1 MRRASRDYTKYL
13 RGSEEM
19 GGGGPGAPHEGPL
32 HAPPPSA
39 PPAPHP
45 PAAASRSMFVAF
57 LGLGLGQ
64 VVCSVALFLYFRA
77 QLKPLQRLVRAPGG
91 DNFKR
96 RMDPNRISE
105 DDTHCI
111 NRIFKLHENADL
123 QDTTLESQD
132 TKLIPDSCKSIKQAF
147 RAAVQKELQHL
158 VRSQHIRAEKAMMEG
173 SWLELARRGKPDTQP
188 FAHLTINATDIPSAT
203 IIAWAAE
210 RCFLTVDIEAEKPT
224 LRFCSHKVSL
234 SSWYHDRGWAK
245 ISNMTFSN
253 GKLIV
258 NQDGFYFLYANICF
272 RHHETSGDLA
282 TEYLQLMV
290 YVTKTSI
297 KIPSSHTLMKGGS
310 TKYWSGNSE
319 FHFYSINVGGF
330 FKLRSGEEISIEVSN
345 PSLLDPDQDAT
356 YFGAFKVLDID

>member
-1 MRRASRDYTKYL
+1 
-13 RGSEEM
+13 
-19 GGGGPGAPHEGPL
+19 
-32 HAPPPSA
+32 
-39 PPAPHP
+39 
-45 PAAASRSMFVAF
+45 
-57 LGLGLGQ
+57 
-64 VVCSVALFLYFRA
+64 
-77 QLKPLQRLVRAPGG
+77 
-91 DNFKR
+91 
-96 RMDPNRISE
+96 MDPNRISE

-132 TKLIPDSCKSIKQAF
+132 TKLIPDSCKQM
-147 RAAVQKELQHL
+147 RRLRGGVPGLWAVDRIRVDQMSLQLLLELQHL

-188 FAHLTINATDIPSAT
+188 FAHLTINATDIPSG
-203 IIAWAAE
+203 
-210 RCFLTVDIEAEKPT
+210 
-224 LRFCSHKVSL
+224 SHKVSL

>member
-1 MRRASRDYTKYL
+1 MVD
-13 RGSEEM
+13 
-19 GGGGPGAPHEGPL
+19 
-32 HAPPPSA
+32 
-39 PPAPHP
+39 
-45 PAAASRSMFVAF
+45 
-57 LGLGLGQ
+57 
-64 VVCSVALFLYFRA
+64 
-77 QLKPLQRLVRAPGG
+77 
-91 DNFKR
+91 
-96 RMDPNRISE
+96 
-105 DDTHCI
+105 
-111 NRIFKLHENADL
+111 
-123 QDTTLESQD
+123 
-132 TKLIPDSCKSIKQAF
+132 
-147 RAAVQKELQHL
+147 
-158 VRSQHIRAEKAMMEG
+158 G
-173 SWLELARRGKPDTQP
+173 SWLDLAKRSKLEAQP
-188 FAHLTINATDIPSAT
+188 FAHLTINATDIPSG
-203 IIAWAAE
+203 
-210 RCFLTVDIEAEKPT
+210 
-224 LRFCSHKVSL
+224 SHKVSL

-258 NQDGFYFLYANICF
+258 NQDGFYYLYANICF

-356 YFGAFKVLDID
+356 YFGAFKVRDID

>member
-1 MRRASRDYTKYL
+1 MSLLKGCIL
-13 RGSEEM
+13 N
-19 GGGGPGAPHEGPL
+19 H
-32 HAPPPSA
+32 
-39 PPAPHP
+39 
-45 PAAASRSMFVAF
+45 V
-57 LGLGLGQ
+57 
-64 VVCSVALFLYFRA
+64 LFHSS
-77 QLKPLQRLVRAPGG
+77 G
-91 DNFKR
+91 
-96 RMDPNRISE
+96 
-105 DDTHCI
+105 
-111 NRIFKLHENADL
+111 
-123 QDTTLESQD
+123 
-132 TKLIPDSCKSIKQAF
+132 
-147 RAAVQKELQHL
+147 
-158 VRSQHIRAEKAMMEG
+158 
-173 SWLELARRGKPDTQP
+173 
-188 FAHLTINATDIPSAT
+188 
-203 IIAWAAE
+203 
-210 RCFLTVDIEAEKPT
+210 
-224 LRFCSHKVSL
+224 SHKVSL

-356 YFGAFKVLDID
+356 YFGAFKVLDIDWVPFYGVLFCISEDVWKIFLNKARKMYIDVRLLRGMTHNDTRRLFPCFWLCSEHVYLQPMGEVGVNCVTV

>member
-19 GGGGPGAPHEGPL
+19 CSGGSGAPQEGPL
-32 HAPPPSA
+32 HAPPTPTQ
-39 PPAPHP
+39 PAQHQ
-45 PAAASRSMFVAF
+45 PAAASRSMFVAL

-77 QLKPLQRLVRAPGG
+77 Q
-91 DNFKR
+91 
-96 RMDPNRISE
+96 MDPNRISE

-111 NRIFKLHENADL
+111 NRIFKLHENVDL
-123 QDTTLESQD
+123 QDITLESQD
-132 TKLIPDSCKSIKQAF
+132 TKLIPDSCKRIKQAF
-147 RAAVQKELQHL
+147 QAAVQKELQHI
-158 VRSQHIRAEKAMMEG
+158 VRAQYVRAEKAMVDDSG
-173 SWLELARRGKPDTQP
+173 LDLARRGKPAMQP
-188 FAHLTINATDIPSAT
+188 FAHLTINATDIPSG
-203 IIAWAAE
+203 
-210 RCFLTVDIEAEKPT
+210 
-224 LRFCSHKVSL
+224 SHKVSL

-258 NQDGFYFLYANICF
+258 NQDGFYYLYANICF

-356 YFGAFKVLDID
+356 YFGAFKVRDID

>member
-1 MRRASRDYTKYL
+1 MRRASRDYGRYL
-13 RGSEEM
+13 RGPEEA
-19 GGGGPGAPHEGPL
+19 GGGPGAPHDG
-32 HAPPPSA
+32 PPPA
-39 PPAPHP
+39 PPAPA
-45 PAAASRSMFVAF
+45 PAPASRSVAVAF

-77 QLKPLQRLVRAPGG
+77 Q
-91 DNFKR
+91 
-96 RMDPNRISE
+96 MDPNRISE

-123 QDTTLESQD
+123 QDTTLENQD

-147 RAAVQKELQHL
+147 RAAVQKELQHI

-173 SWLELARRGKPDTQP
+173 SWLEMARRGKTHTQP
-188 FAHLTINATDIPSAT
+188 FAHLTINATDIPSG
-203 IIAWAAE
+203 
-210 RCFLTVDIEAEKPT
+210 
-224 LRFCSHKVSL
+224 SHKVSL

>member
-19 GGGGPGAPHEGPL
+19 GGGGSGAPHEGPL

-39 PPAPHP
+39 PSAPSAPPPA
-45 PAAASRSMFVAF
+45 AAASRSTFVAL

-77 QLKPLQRLVRAPGG
+77 Q
-91 DNFKR
+91 
-96 RMDPNRISE
+96 MDPNRISE
-105 DDTHCI
+105 DDTQCI
-111 NRIFKLHENADL
+111 NRIFKLHENSDL
-123 QDTTLESQD
+123 QDTALESQD
-132 TKLIPDSCKSIKQAF
+132 TRLIPDSCKRIKQGF
-147 RAAVQKELQHL
+147 HAAVQKELQHI
-158 VRSQHIRAEKAMMEG
+158 VRSQHIRAEKAMLEG
-173 SWLELARRGKPDTQP
+173 SWLDVARRGKPDSQP
-188 FAHLTINATDIPSAT
+188 FAHLTINATDIPSG
-203 IIAWAAE
+203 
-210 RCFLTVDIEAEKPT
+210 
-224 LRFCSHKVSL
+224 SHKVRL

-282 TEYLQLMV
+282 TEHLQLMV

-297 KIPSSHTLMKGGS
+297 RILSSQTLMKGGS

>member
-32 HAPPPSA
+32 HAPPPPA
-39 PPAPHP
+39 PPAPP
-45 PAAASRSMFVAF
+45 PAAAASRSTFVAL

-77 QLKPLQRLVRAPGG
+77 Q
-91 DNFKR
+91 
-96 RMDPNRISE
+96 MDPNRISE

-111 NRIFKLHENADL
+111 NRIFKLHENSDL

-132 TKLIPDSCKSIKQAF
+132 TKLIPDSCKRIKQGF
-147 RAAVQKELQHL
+147 HAAVQKELQHI
-158 VRSQHIRAEKAMMEG
+158 VRSQHIRAEKAMLEG
-173 SWLELARRGKPDTQP
+173 SWLDVARRGKPDSQP
-188 FAHLTINATDIPSAT
+188 FAHLTINATDIPSG
-203 IIAWAAE
+203 
-210 RCFLTVDIEAEKPT
+210 
-224 LRFCSHKVSL
+224 SHKVRL

-282 TEYLQLMV
+282 TEHLQLMV

-297 KIPSSHTLMKGGS
+297 RILSSQTLMKGGS